1 MVNHIY
7 WKFNN
12 SLCADKEFVERFKEK
27 INELKEQCIP
37 ISNDK
42 LLLWDFMKMKMREF
56 IISYSKEK
64 AKVRRKEIEKIEK
77 EIKELENKLLNEPS
91 KSLVEEIEMKKDLLS
106 KMYDYSRQ
114 GLRVRSRADW
124 FEEGE
129 KKTQY
134 FEQLLKSNKR
144 KRVIREIYNE
154 KEQLTKNANEILK
167 TIKAF
172 YEKLYSTKEVVQDKN
187 SIFLTDI
194 PKLNKD
200 NQEMCEGKVTKN

>member
-1 MVNHIY
+1 
-7 WKFNN
+7 
-12 SLCADKEFVERFKEK
+12 
-27 INELKEQCIP
+27 
-37 ISNDK
+37 
-42 LLLWDFMKMKMREF
+42 MKMREF

-91 KSLVEEIEMKKDLLS
+91 KSLVEEIEMKKELLS

-144 KRVIREIYNE
+144 KSVIREIYNE
-154 KEQLTKNANEILK
+154 KEQLTKYANEILK

-200 NQEMCEGKVTKN
+200 NQEMCEGKVKKAAEYVAPGGIFTIIIILLLPKD